1 MPSNKYRAHIQS
13 GDIEMGGKL
22 FKAILGV
29 GLAVFLGPAGLGF
42 LTAGQAVL
50 FGISALG
57 SAFLG
62 DMMGKKD
69 SKQDDP
75 GFLVNKQSTQEPIY
89 VIYGER
95 NIGGHRIFLDTTEA
109 GGNPEGTQYLHM
121 AFAFAE
127 GEIEAVKAMRFNDK
141 LAYINPSYSS
151 DFATEISDHSITFN
165 ATTGIVDRWREKDVP
180 SDYDAENDLD
190 FTGTLAM
197 AYWLGDDDQ
206 YFESPDYKTADGTSI
221 AADMSWAH
229 DDWYAGTTDGD
240 STRRGR
246 GIAWSY
252 MRLKYDRKLYPNAP
266 RVQFEVKGRKVIDV
280 SNPSAAPAFSNNPAD
295 CIADYISN
303 KRFGKGLTAANT
315 LDIGTGSSFAA
326 YRQYCIDKGITFNGA
341 VNTNNTVFDNVQEMM
356 ISGNA
361 FMNYSNGVY
370 KINPIHSLDHTGA
383 HTFTKDNILGQ
394 VNIELG
400 NKRGMS
406 NIAKGTYFDKE
417 KGYQQDTV
425 VVPKFDE
432 TNQYLIDDN
441 NTVNEK
447 TFNLAFIDNETT
459 AEKLTRFQLDNS
471 RYLTTMVFRTTWAA
485 SNLEVGDPVY
495 VTYDR
500 YGYTNKKFRL
510 VGQAL
515 QQDGT
520 VQVTLV
526 EYPTADIWV
535 ADV

>member
-1 MPSNKYRAHIQS
+1 M
-13 GDIEMGGKL
+13 GDNI

-29 GLAVFLGPAGLGF
+29 GLAIFLGPAGLGF

-69 SKQDDP
+69 SKQSDP

-89 VIYGER
+89 VVYGER
-95 NIGGHRIFLDTTEA
+95 NIGGHRIFLDTTEV
-109 GGNPEGTQYLHM
+109 GGDPEGTQYLHM

-127 GEIEAVKAMRFNDK
+127 GEIEAVKAIRFNDK
-141 LAYINPSYSS
+141 LAYINSTYESEYT
-151 DFATEISDHSITFN
+151 DEITDHNILYYTDG
-165 ATTGIVDRWREKDVP
+165 GIVHRWREKDVP
-180 SDYDAENDLD
+180 EDYDEENDIDLSD
-190 FTGTLAM
+190 KFAL

-206 YFESPDYKTADGTSI
+206 YFESPDHNTTDGANLAS
-221 AADMSWAH
+221 DMGWAH
-229 DDWYAGTTDGD
+229 DDWYKGNTEGD
-240 STRRGR
+240 SNRRGR
-246 GIAWSY
+246 GMAWCY
-252 MRLKYDRKLYPNAP
+252 MRLKYDRKVFPNAP
-266 RVQFEVKGRKVIDV
+266 RVVFEVKGRKIRSVAD
-280 SNPSAAPAFSNNPAD
+280 SDYANASYQFSTNPAD
-295 CIADYISN
+295 CIADYIEN
-303 KRFGKGLTAANT
+303 KRFGKGLTGANA
-315 LDIGTGSSFAA
+315 LDTGPGSTFAA

-370 KINPIHSLDHTGA
+370 KIHPFHSLDYTDA
-383 HTFTKDNILGQ
+383 YTFNKDNILGQ

-400 NKRGMS
+400 NKRGMA
-406 NIAKGTYFDKE
+406 NIAKGTFFDRDK
-417 KGYQQDTV
+417 KYQQDTV
-425 VVPKFDE
+425 VVPEFTE
-432 TNQYLIDDN
+432 TNQYLADDN

-447 TFNLAFIDNETT
+447 TFNLAYIDNADT
-459 AEKLTRFQLDNS
+459 AKALTRFQLDNT
-471 RYLTTMVFRTTWAA
+471 RYMTTMMFRTTWAA

-526 EYPTADIWV
+526 EYPTDETIFLE
-535 ADV
+535 DV